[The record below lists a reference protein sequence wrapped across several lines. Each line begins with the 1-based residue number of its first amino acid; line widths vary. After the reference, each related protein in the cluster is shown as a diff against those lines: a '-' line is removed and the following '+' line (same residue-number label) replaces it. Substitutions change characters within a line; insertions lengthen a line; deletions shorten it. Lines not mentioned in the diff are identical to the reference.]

1 MTDSSPINVSADRL
15 VSAAAE
21 VFIAVGVP
29 STEAETVATSLV
41 DADLEGVSSHGV
53 MLLPMYI
60 ERIRRGSVSKAHRS
74 EVVVDREGSTV
85 IDAHH
90 SLGQLSASFG
100 MTMAVHKARTHG
112 TGTTAVRHAFH
123 FGMARRYSLQAAAAG
138 CVGFAMCNTRPLM
151 PAPGGAER
159 LVGNNPLSIA
169 LPTAG
174 EIPLVLDFAMSEAAM
189 GKIRIAKEA
198 GRTIPDSWATDADG
212 VPTTDPASA
221 IAGMLMPVAGPKG
234 FGLAF
239 MLDLLSGLLSGG
251 AWGEQVQPLYGD
263 ASIPYDCSFLFLA
276 IDISHFRPVEEF
288 AAEAA
293 EAAERVRNS
302 RTTRHVDRLYAPGEL
317 GWQRRKSA
325 DGKVVLDS
333 SVHTALVKCGQS
345 VGVNVVS
352 LLHEEE

>member
-1 MTDSSPINVSADRL
+1 MDSSPISVSSNSL

-21 VFIAVGVP
+21 ILIAVGVP

-60 ERIRRGSVSKAHRS
+60 ERILQGSVSKANRS
-74 EVVVDREGSTV
+74 EVLVDRGAGTV

-90 SLGQLSASFG
+90 SLGQLSASLG
-100 MTMAVHKARTHG
+100 MAMAVDKARAHG
-112 TGTTAVRHAFH
+112 VGTTAVRHAFH

-174 EIPLVLDFAMSEAAM
+174 EVPLVLDIAMSEAAM
-189 GKIRIAKEA
+189 GKIRIAQET

-212 VPTTDPASA
+212 VPTTDPAAA
-221 IAGMLMPVAGPKG
+221 IDGMLMPVAGPKG

-239 MLDLLSGLLSGG
+239 MVDLLCGLLSGG

-276 IDISHFRPVEEF
+276 IDIPHFRPIEEF
-288 AAEAA
+288 VAEAA

-302 RTTRHVDRLYAPGEL
+302 RPARQVDRIHAPGDL

-325 DGKVVLDS
+325 DGTVILDS
-333 SVHTALVKCGQS
+333 SLHTALVKCGQS

-352 LLHEEE
+352 LLDEEE